1 MSMNT
6 RAEILQMVADG
17 VITQEEADRLIDA
30 LGASEQKQSDL
41 PEDEKPEAPENW
53 QKNGLC
59 TETEEPCQN
68 IRVEV
73 DVGGLQLLPS
83 WDEKLRS
90 EVKMHSMGDR
100 LTNYSYGVETRAGET
115 YLYLKR
121 KMFRPWGRNGGATL
135 VVYVP
140 HGLQKVVC
148 KVNVGGCQ
156 AENITVEELLI
167 HTDTG
172 GTKLTGVQTKET
184 KVTAATGGIDYGRG
198 NRAANRLELK
208 AEVGAVSAFLSL
220 DQGFHLFYNTNVGK
234 LIYKLPSHI
243 RIMKT
248 GGQNIVGDSGE
259 LFYGDGACQ
268 IQIESTTCAI
278 QLKEEK

>member
-1 MSMNT
+1 MNT
-6 RAEILQMVADG
+6 QAEILQMVADG
-17 VITQEEADRLIDA
+17 VITQKEADRLVEA
-30 LGASEQKQSDL
+30 LGASEQKEPDPSVEPAP
-41 PEDEKPEAPENW
+41 PERWPE
-53 QKNGLC
+53 GLR
-59 TETEEPCQN
+59 TETEEPCKN

-100 LTNYSYGVETRAGET
+100 LTNYSYGTENRDGET

-121 KMFRPWGRNGGATL
+121 KMFRPWGKNGGATL

-140 HGLQKVVC
+140 RNIIALSC

-156 AENITVEELLI
+156 AENICVEVLKI
-167 HTDTG
+167 RTDTG
-172 GTKLTGVQTKET
+172 GAKLNKVKTKET
-184 KVTAATGGIDYGRG
+184 EVSVSTGGIDYGRS
-198 NRAANRLELK
+198 NRASDRLELK
-208 AEVGAVSAFLSL
+208 TDVGAVTAFLPL
-220 DQGFHLFYNTNVGK
+220 DQGFHLFYRTNVGK

-248 GGQNIVGDSGE
+248 GSQSIVGDSGE
-259 LFYGDGACQ
+259 ILYGNGACE
-268 IQIESTTCAI
+268 IQIEAATGAI
-278 QLKEEK
+278 QLKEDKG